1 MKIEKASW
9 QSDEHSVRL
18 TMPIAKYD
26 VEKRQVSGFATLDN
40 YDSHGDV
47 VLAEASQKAFAR
59 FRGNIREMHQ
69 PIAVGKLVDFR
80 EEEFYDSVTQK
91 FFRGIYATAYV
102 SKGAQDTWEKVL
114 DGTLSGFSIG
124 GSIVDSD
131 TEWNKDAQTN
141 VRFIKDYELIELSLV
156 DSPANHL
163 ANIFS
168 IEKALDGHKVM
179 KGMVVETSV
188 ENVFWCPADE
198 IAKTTTDDNA
208 NCSACGKSMQNI
220 GWFESDGNRQEA
232 IKSLVAEF
240 TKSSDKDTE
249 KGGAE
254 QMADEKK
261 DEVAEQGRPESETPV
276 EESTT
281 ENAPEVEA
289 DGTVESEDNKE
300 TAAEVDEGG
309 AEEPNFEKMLQQ
321 VQDTITK
328 GLEQTREATA
338 EEIKTIETKVDEIN
352 KAFDSKFSELVEKH
366 GELSKKFDSLSDQ
379 HDEVTKRLDGVEKET
394 AIRKSGDVGTSKEET
409 ISKAKGSKWGGH
421 FLSVSDIK

>member
-9 QSDEHSVRL
+9 QSDGDTVRL

-26 VEKRQVSGFATLDN
+26 VQKRQVSGFATLDN
-40 YDSHGDV
+40 FDSHGDI

-69 PIAVGKLVDFR
+69 PIAVGKMVDFR
-80 EEEFYDSVTQK
+80 EEEFFDSATQK
-91 FFRGIYATAYV
+91 FFRGIFATAYV

-131 TEWNKDAQTN
+131 TEWNKDSQTN

-168 IEKALDGHKVM
+168 IEKMAGGDKVM
-179 KGMVVETSV
+179 KGMVVDTSV
-188 ENVFWCPADE
+188 ENVFWCPSDE
-198 IAKTTTDDNA
+198 IAKTTSDESA
-208 NCSACGKSMQNI
+208 SCSVCNSEMQNI
-220 GWFESDGNRQEA
+220 GWFESDSSRQEA
-232 IKSLVAEF
+232 VKALIQEF
-240 TKSSDKDTE
+240 TKSEKDTE

-254 QMADEKK
+254 HMTEKDK
-261 DEVAEQGRPESETPV
+261 VEKSETPV
-276 EESTT
+276 DATT

-289 DGTVESEDNKE
+289 DGTVESNEA
-300 TAAEVDEGG
+300 TEVDEGG
-309 AEEPNFEKMLQQ
+309 AEEPNFEKMLEQ
-321 VQDTITK
+321 VRETITK
-328 GLEQTREATA
+328 GLEQTREATT
-338 EEIKTIETKVDEIN
+338 EEIKSIETKVGEIS

-394 AIRKSGDVGTSKEET
+394 AIKKSGDVGTSKEET
-409 ISKAKGSKWGGH
+409 ITKGNGSRWGGA
-421 FLSVSDIK
+421 FLSVSEIK

>member
-9 QSDEHSVRL
+9 QSDEHHVRL

-80 EEEFYDSVTQK
+80 EEEFYDSETQK

-102 SKGAQDTWEKVL
+102 SKGAQDTWEKVI
-114 DGTLSGFSIG
+114 DGTLTGFSIG
-124 GSIVDSD
+124 GNIIDAD
-131 TEWNKDAQTN
+131 TEWNKDAGTN
-141 VRFIKDYELIELSLV
+141 VRFIKDYQLVELSLV
-156 DSPANHL
+156 DNPANQL

-168 IEKALDGHKVM
+168 IEKAAGGDRVM

-188 ENVFWCPADE
+188 ENVFWCPSDE
-198 IAKTTTDDNA
+198 IAKTTSDESASCSVCNA
-208 NCSACGKSMQNI
+208 DMQNI
-220 GWFESDGNRQEA
+220 GWFESDSSRQEA
-232 IKSLVAEF
+232 VKALVQKF
-240 TKSSDKDTE
+240 TKDTE
-249 KGGAE
+249 GGAE

-261 DEVAEQGRPESETPV
+261 EEIVKSETPV
-276 EESTT
+276 ESTT
-281 ENAPEVEA
+281 EEAPEVET
-289 DGTVESEDNKE
+289 DGTVESKD

-309 AEEPNFEKMLQQ
+309 AEEPNFEKMLEQ
-321 VQDTITK
+321 VRETITK

-338 EEIKTIETKVDEIN
+338 EEISTIKTQVDEIN

-366 GELSKKFDSLSDQ
+366 GELSKKFDGLADK
-379 HDEVTKRLDGVEKET
+379 HDEVTKRLDSVESGT
-394 AIRKSGDVGTSKEET
+394 AIKKSGDVGTSKEET
-409 ISKAKGSKWGGH
+409 ISKAKDSKWGGA
-421 FLSVSDIK
+421 FLGVSEIK

>member
-9 QSDEHSVRL
+9 QSDEHNVRL

-40 YDSHGDV
+40 YDSHGDI

-80 EEEFYDSVTQK
+80 EEEFYDSTTQK

-124 GSIVDSD
+124 GSIIDSD

-156 DSPANHL
+156 DNPANQL

-168 IEKALDGHKVM
+168 IEKMAGGDRVM

-198 IAKTTTDDNA
+198 IAKTTTEE
-208 NCSACGKSMQNI
+208 SATCRVCEKEMQNI
-220 GWFESDGNRQEA
+220 GWFETDSNRQEA
-232 IKSLVAEF
+232 VKNLVQEF
-240 TKSSDKDTE
+240 TKSQDTE

-261 DEVAEQGRPESETPV
+261 EEIVKSETPV
-276 EESTT
+276 ESTT
-281 ENAPEVEA
+281 EEAPEVET
-289 DGTVESEDNKE
+289 DGTVESKD

-309 AEEPNFEKMLQQ
+309 AEEPNFEKMLEQ
-321 VQDTITK
+321 VQETIKK

-338 EEIKTIETKVDEIN
+338 EEIKTIESKVDEIN

-366 GELSKKFDSLSDQ
+366 GELSKKFDGLVEK
-379 HDEVTKRLDGVEKET
+379 HDEVTKRLDSVESGT
-394 AIRKSGDVGTSKEET
+394 AIKKSGDVGTSKEET
-409 ISKAKGSKWGGH
+409 ITKGNGSKWGGA
-421 FLSVSDIK
+421 FLGVSEIK

>member
-9 QSDEHSVRL
+9 HSDEHNVRL

-40 YDSHGDV
+40 FDSHGDI

-80 EEEFYDSVTQK
+80 EEEFYDSSTQK
-91 FFRGIYATAYV
+91 FFRGIFATAYV

-156 DSPANHL
+156 DNPANQL

-168 IEKALDGHKVM
+168 IEKVAGGDKVM

-198 IAKTTTDDNA
+198 IAKTTTEESA

-220 GWFESDGNRQEA
+220 GWFETDSNRQEA
-232 IKSLVAEF
+232 VKNLVQEF

-254 QMADEKK
+254 QMADERK
-261 DEVAEQGRPESETPV
+261 DDVAEQGRAESETPV

-289 DGTVESEDNKE
+289 DGTVESEE

-309 AEEPNFEKMLQQ
+309 AEEPNFEKMLEQ
-321 VQDTITK
+321 VQETIKK

-379 HDEVTKRLDGVEKET
+379 HDEVAKRLDSVESET
-394 AIRKSGDVGTSKEET
+394 AIKKSGDVGTSKEET
-409 ISKAKGSKWGGH
+409 ITKGNGSKWGGH

>member
-9 QSDEHSVRL
+9 QSDGNSIHL

-26 VEKRQVSGFATLDN
+26 EQKRQVSGFATLDN
-40 YDSHGDV
+40 FDSHGDI
-47 VLAEASQKAFAR
+47 VLAEASQKAFSR

-69 PIAVGKLVDFR
+69 PIAVGKMVDFR
-80 EEEFYDSVTQK
+80 EEEFYDSETQK
-91 FFRGIYATAYV
+91 FYRGIFATVYV

-114 DGTLSGFSIG
+114 DGTLTGFSIG
-124 GSIVDSD
+124 GSIIDSE
-131 TEWNKDAQTN
+131 TQWNKDAETN
-141 VRFIKDYELIELSLV
+141 VRFIKDYQLIELSLV
-156 DSPANHL
+156 DSPANQL
-163 ANIFS
+163 ANVFS
-168 IEKALDGHKVM
+168 IQKTADGQVM

-188 ENVFWCPADE
+188 ENVFWCPSDE
-198 IAKTTTDDNA
+198 IAKTTSDE
-208 NCSACGKSMQNI
+208 SYACPVCDKSMQNV
-220 GWFESDGNRQEA
+220 GWFETDASSRTEKMTAVINEFK
-232 IKSLVAEF
+232 KSQDA
-240 TKSSDKDTE
+240 E

-254 QMADEKK
+254 QMADERK

-281 ENAPEVEA
+281 ENAPEVET
-289 DGTVESEDNKE
+289 DGTVESEGTE

-309 AEEPNFEKMLQQ
+309 AEEPNFEKMLEQ
-321 VQDTITK
+321 VQETIKK

-338 EEIKTIETKVDEIN
+338 EDIKSIEGKVDEIN

-366 GELSKKFDSLSDQ
+366 GELSKKFDSLSEQ

-394 AIRKSGDVGTSKEET
+394 AIKKSGDVGTSKEET

>member
-9 QSDEHSVRL
+9 HSDEHSVRL

-26 VEKRQVSGFATLDN
+26 VAKRQVSGFATLDN
-40 YDSHGDV
+40 FDSHGDI

-80 EEEFYDSVTQK
+80 EEEFYDSSTQK
-91 FFRGIYATAYV
+91 FYRGIFATAYV

-156 DSPANHL
+156 DSPANQL

-168 IEKALDGHKVM
+168 IEKMAGGEKVM

-198 IAKTTTDDNA
+198 IAKTTTDESAD
-208 NCSACGKSMQNI
+208 CSACGKSMQNI
-220 GWFESDGNRQEA
+220 GWFETDSNRQEA
-232 IKSLVAEF
+232 VKALVAEF
-240 TKSSDKDTE
+240 TKSEDTE
-249 KGGAE
+249 GGAE
-254 QMADEKK
+254 QMADERK
-261 DEVAEQGRPESETPV
+261 DDVAEQGRAESETPV

-289 DGTVESEDNKE
+289 DGTVESGE

-309 AEEPNFEKMLQQ
+309 AEEPNFEKMLEQ
-321 VQDTITK
+321 VQETIKK
-328 GLEQTREATA
+328 GLEQNREATA
-338 EEIKTIETKVDEIN
+338 EEIKTIEGKVDEIN

-379 HDEVTKRLDGVEKET
+379 HEEVTKRLDGVEKET

>member
-26 VEKRQVSGFATLDN
+26 VQKRQVSGFATLDN
-40 YDSHGDV
+40 FDSHGDI

-80 EEEFYDSVTQK
+80 EEEFFDSVTQK
-91 FFRGIYATAYV
+91 FFRGIFATAYV

-124 GSIVDSD
+124 GSIIDSD

-156 DSPANHL
+156 DSPANQL

-168 IEKALDGHKVM
+168 IEKMAGGDRVM

-188 ENVFWCPADE
+188 ENVFWCPSDE
-198 IAKTTTDDNA
+198 IAKTTADESA
-208 NCSACGKSMQNI
+208 SCSVCNNQMQNI
-220 GWFESDGNRQEA
+220 GWFESDSSRQEA
-232 IKSLVAEF
+232 VKALVHEF
-240 TKSSDKDTE
+240 TKDTE
-249 KGGAE
+249 GGAE

-261 DEVAEQGRPESETPV
+261 VEKSETPV
-276 EESTT
+276 ESTT

-289 DGTVESEDNKE
+289 DGTVESGD

-309 AEEPNFEKMLQQ
+309 AEEPNFEKMLDQ
-321 VQDTITK
+321 VRETITK

-338 EEIKTIETKVDEIN
+338 EEIKTIESKVDEIN

-366 GELSKKFDSLSDQ
+366 GELSKKFDGLVER

-394 AIRKSGDVGTSKEET
+394 AIKKSGDVGTSKEET
-409 ISKAKGSKWGGH
+409 ITKSKDSKWGGH

>member
-9 QSDEHSVRL
+9 QSDGDNVRL

-26 VEKRQVSGFATLDN
+26 VQKRQVSGFATLDN
-40 YDSHGDV
+40 FDSHGDI

-69 PIAVGKLVDFR
+69 PIAVGKMVDFR
-80 EEEFYDSVTQK
+80 EEEFYDSTTQK
-91 FFRGIYATAYV
+91 FFRGIFATAYV

-124 GSIVDSD
+124 GSIVDSE

-141 VRFIKDYELIELSLV
+141 VRFIKDYELVELSLV

-168 IEKALDGHKVM
+168 IEKMAGGDKVM

-188 ENVFWCPADE
+188 ENVFWCPSDE
-198 IAKTTTDDNA
+198 IAKTTSDESA
-208 NCSACGKSMQNI
+208 SCSVCSKEMQNI
-220 GWFESDGNRQEA
+220 GWFESDSNRQEA
-232 IKSLVAEF
+232 VKLLVQEF
-240 TKSSDKDTE
+240 TKSEEDTE

-254 QMADEKK
+254 HMTEKITK
-261 DEVAEQGRPESETPV
+261 SETPV
-276 EESTT
+276 EGTT

-289 DGTVESEDNKE
+289 DGTVESND
-300 TAAEVDEGG
+300 AVEVDEGG
-309 AEEPNFEKMLQQ
+309 AEEPNFEKMLEQ
-321 VQDTITK
+321 VRETITK

-338 EEIKTIETKVDEIN
+338 EELKTIETKVDEIN

-366 GELSKKFDSLSDQ
+366 GELSKKFDSLSEQ

-409 ISKAKGSKWGGH
+409 IAKGNGSKWGGH

>member
-9 QSDEHSVRL
+9 HADEHNVRL

-40 YDSHGDV
+40 FDSHGDI

-80 EEEFYDSVTQK
+80 EEEFFDSTTQK
-91 FFRGIYATAYV
+91 FFRGIFATAYV

-156 DSPANHL
+156 DNPANQL

-168 IEKALDGHKVM
+168 IEKVAGGDKVM

-198 IAKTTTDDNA
+198 IAKTTTEESAD
-208 NCSACGKSMQNI
+208 CSACGKSMQNI
-220 GWFESDGNRQEA
+220 GWFETDSNRQEA
-232 IKSLVAEF
+232 VKNLVQEF

-254 QMADEKK
+254 QMADERK
-261 DEVAEQGRPESETPV
+261 DDVAEQGRAESETPV

-289 DGTVESEDNKE
+289 DGTVESEGAE

-309 AEEPNFEKMLQQ
+309 AEEPNFEKMLEQ
-321 VQDTITK
+321 VQETIKK

-366 GELSKKFDSLSDQ
+366 GELSKKFDSLTDQ
-379 HDEVTKRLDGVEKET
+379 HEEVAKRLDSVEKET
-394 AIRKSGDVGTSKEET
+394 AIKKSGDVGTSKEET

>member
-9 QSDEHSVRL
+9 QSDGDNVRL

-26 VEKRQVSGFATLDN
+26 VQKRQVSGFATLDN
-40 YDSHGDV
+40 FDSHGDI

-69 PIAVGKLVDFR
+69 PIAVGKMVDFR
-80 EEEFYDSVTQK
+80 EEEFYDSTTQK
-91 FFRGIYATAYV
+91 FFRGIFATAYV

-124 GSIVDSD
+124 GSIVDSE

-141 VRFIKDYELIELSLV
+141 VRFIKDYELVELSLV

-168 IEKALDGHKVM
+168 IEKMAGGDKVM

-188 ENVFWCPADE
+188 ENVFWCPSDE
-198 IAKTTTDDNA
+198 IAKTTSDESA
-208 NCSACGKSMQNI
+208 SCSVCSKEMQNI
-220 GWFESDGNRQEA
+220 GWFESDSNRQEA
-232 IKSLVAEF
+232 VKLLVQEF
-240 TKSSDKDTE
+240 TKSEEDTE

-254 QMADEKK
+254 QMTEKIEK
-261 DEVAEQGRPESETPV
+261 SETPV
-276 EESTT
+276 EGTT

-289 DGTVESEDNKE
+289 DGTVESND
-300 TAAEVDEGG
+300 AVEVDEGG
-309 AEEPNFEKMLQQ
+309 AEEPNFEKMLEQ
-321 VQDTITK
+321 VRETITK

-338 EEIKTIETKVDEIN
+338 EELKTIETKVDEIN

-366 GELSKKFDSLSDQ
+366 GELSKKFDSLSEQ

-409 ISKAKGSKWGGH
+409 IAKGNGSKWGGH

>member
-40 YDSHGDV
+40 YDSHGDI

-102 SKGAQDTWEKVL
+102 SKGAQNTWEKVL
-114 DGTLSGFSIG
+114 DGTLTGFSIG
-124 GSIVDSD
+124 GSIIDAD
-131 TEWNKDAQTN
+131 TEWSKDAGTN
-141 VRFIKDYELIELSLV
+141 IRFIKDYQLIELSLV
-156 DSPANHL
+156 DNPANQL

-168 IEKALDGHKVM
+168 IEKMAGGENVM

-198 IAKTTTDDNA
+198 IAKTTTEESAD
-208 NCSACGKSMQNI
+208 CSACGKSMQNI
-220 GWFESDGNRQEA
+220 GWFETDSNRQEA
-232 IKSLVAEF
+232 VKNLVQEF

-261 DEVAEQGRPESETPV
+261 DEVTEQGRPESETPV

-281 ENAPEVEA
+281 ENAPEVET
-289 DGTVESEDNKE
+289 DGTVESEE

-309 AEEPNFEKMLQQ
+309 AEEPDFGKMLEQ
-321 VQDTITK
+321 VQETIKK
-328 GLEQTREATA
+328 GLEQNREATA
-338 EEIKTIETKVDEIN
+338 EELKAIEGKVTEVT
-352 KAFDSKFSELVEKH
+352 KAFDSKFTELVEKH
-366 GELSKKFDSLSDQ
+366 GELSRKFDGLAQQ
-379 HDEVTKRLDGVEKET
+379 HDDVAKRLDSVESET
-394 AIRKSGDVGTSKEET
+394 AIKKSGDVGTSKEET
-409 ISKAKGSKWGGH
+409 ITKGNGSKWGGH

>member
-9 QSDEHSVRL
+9 HSDEHNVRL

-40 YDSHGDV
+40 FDSHGDI

-69 PIAVGKLVDFR
+69 PLAVGKLVDFR
-80 EEEFYDSVTQK
+80 EEEFYDSATQK
-91 FFRGIYATAYV
+91 FYRGIFATAYV

-156 DSPANHL
+156 DSPANQL

-168 IEKALDGHKVM
+168 IEKVAGGERVM

-188 ENVFWCPADE
+188 ENVFWCSTDE
-198 IAKTTTDDNA
+198 IAKTTTDE
-208 NCSACGKSMQNI
+208 SATCRSCGKDMQNI
-220 GWFESDGNRQEA
+220 GWFETDSNRQEA
-232 IKSLVAEF
+232 VKALVAEF
-240 TKSSDKDTE
+240 TKSKDTE
-249 KGGAE
+249 GGAE
-254 QMADEKK
+254 QMADERK
-261 DEVAEQGRPESETPV
+261 DDVAEQGRAESETPV

-289 DGTVESEDNKE
+289 DGTVESGD
-300 TAAEVDEGG
+300 AAAEEVDEGG
-309 AEEPNFEKMLQQ
+309 AEEPNFERMLEQ
-321 VQDTITK
+321 VRETITK

-352 KAFDSKFSELVEKH
+352 KAFDNKFSELVEKH
-366 GELSKKFDSLSDQ
+366 GELSKKFDSLSEQ

-409 ISKAKGSKWGGH
+409 VSKAKGSKWGGH

>member
-9 QSDEHSVRL
+9 HSDEHSVRL

-40 YDSHGDV
+40 FDSHGDV

-80 EEEFYDSVTQK
+80 EEEFYDSTSQK
-91 FFRGIYATAYV
+91 FYRGIFATAYV

-156 DSPANHL
+156 DNPANQL

-168 IEKALDGHKVM
+168 IEKMAGGERVM

-198 IAKTTTDDNA
+198 IAKTTTDE
-208 NCSACGKSMQNI
+208 SATCRVCEKEMQNI
-220 GWFESDGNRQEA
+220 GWFETDSNRQEA
-232 IKSLVAEF
+232 VKNLVQEF
-240 TKSSDKDTE
+240 TKSQDTE

-254 QMADEKK
+254 QMADERK
-261 DEVAEQGRPESETPV
+261 DDVAEQGRAESETPV

-289 DGTVESEDNKE
+289 DGTVESGE

-309 AEEPNFEKMLQQ
+309 AEEPNFEKMLEQ
-321 VQDTITK
+321 VQETIKK

-338 EEIKTIETKVDEIN
+338 EDIKTIESKVDEIN

-366 GELSKKFDSLSDQ
+366 GELSKKFDSLTEQ
-379 HDEVTKRLDGVEKET
+379 HDEVAKRLDSVESAT
-394 AIRKSGDVGTSKEET
+394 AIKKSGDVGTSKEET
-409 ISKAKGSKWGGH
+409 ITKGKGSKWGGH

>member
-9 QSDEHSVRL
+9 QSDGDNVRL

-26 VEKRQVSGFATLDN
+26 VQKRQVSGFATLDN
-40 YDSHGDV
+40 FDSHGDI

-69 PIAVGKLVDFR
+69 PIAVGKMVDFR
-80 EEEFYDSVTQK
+80 EEEFFDSTTQK
-91 FFRGIYATAYV
+91 FFRGIFATAYV

-124 GSIVDSD
+124 GSIIDSD
-131 TEWNKDAQTN
+131 TEWNKDAKTN
-141 VRFIKDYELIELSLV
+141 VRFIKDYELVELSLV

-168 IEKALDGHKVM
+168 IEKMAGGDKVM

-188 ENVFWCPADE
+188 ENVFWCPSDE
-198 IAKTTTDDNA
+198 IAKTTSDESA
-208 NCSACGKSMQNI
+208 SCSVCSAEMQNI
-220 GWFESDGNRQEA
+220 GWFESDSNRQEA
-232 IKSLVAEF
+232 VKSLVQEF
-240 TKSSDKDTE
+240 TKSEKDTE

-254 QMADEKK
+254 QMAEKN
-261 DEVAEQGRPESETPV
+261 DAVEQGRAESETPV

-289 DGTVESEDNKE
+289 DGTVESNE
-300 TAAEVDEGG
+300 AAEVDEGG
-309 AEEPNFEKMLQQ
+309 AEEPNFEKMLEQ
-321 VQDTITK
+321 VRETITK

-338 EEIKTIETKVDEIN
+338 EELKTIETKVDEIN

-366 GELSKKFDSLSDQ
+366 GELSKKFDSLSEQ
-379 HDEVTKRLDGVEKET
+379 HDQVTKRLDGVEKET

-409 ISKAKGSKWGGH
+409 ITKGNGSKWGGH
-421 FLSVSDIK
+421 FLSASEIK